1 MSNNKQSSID
11 LFIDQL
17 EEKGDAWENVSIR
30 RVQISIDVSE
40 YMELK
45 TKAKAMHKEE
55 CIKYYVDG
63 VDYGD
68 MGQHIRE
75 SLIQI
80 AEKIYNETFGGN
92 NEQQ

>member
-1 MSNNKQSSID
+1 MSNNKQSSIE

-55 CIKYYVDG
+55 VTSFTADWSVQYKYEDG
-63 VDYGD
+63 KSINKY
-68 MGQHIRE
+68 
-75 SLIQI
+75 
-80 AEKIYNETFGGN
+80 YNETFGGN

>member
-1 MSNNKQSSID
+1 MSNNKQSSIN
-11 LFIDQL
+11 LFIEQL
-17 EEKGDAWENVSIR
+17 EEKGGAWENVSIR

-55 CIKYYVDG
+55 IINATI
-63 VDYGD
+63 YGD
-68 MGQHIRE
+68 RFEGCYGLDSEQY
-75 SLIQI
+75 
-80 AEKIYNETFGGN
+80 YNRTYGGN

>member
-1 MSNNKQSSID
+1 MSNNKQGSVEW
-11 LFIDQL
+11 FISQL

-30 RVQISIDVSE
+30 RVNISIDVSE

-55 CIKYYVDG
+55 MKQTYFDG
-63 VDYGD
+63 WHRNIGNRDEDFEQY
-68 MGQHIRE
+68 
-75 SLIQI
+75 
-80 AEKIYNETFGGN
+80 YNETYGGN